1 MYNHFQKYKSSIL
14 DINHIKCHKVACH
27 LNILQ
32 NQLIYETIH
41 QETQMK
47 AHHIDL
53 EVTRVLLNADQGVEN
68 VGDFTHWVKI
78 LSF

>member
-1 MYNHFQKYKSSIL
+1 
-14 DINHIKCHKVACH
+14 
-27 LNILQ
+27 
-32 NQLIYETIH
+32 
-41 QETQMK
+41 MK

-68 VGDFTHWVKI
+68 AGDFTHWVKI